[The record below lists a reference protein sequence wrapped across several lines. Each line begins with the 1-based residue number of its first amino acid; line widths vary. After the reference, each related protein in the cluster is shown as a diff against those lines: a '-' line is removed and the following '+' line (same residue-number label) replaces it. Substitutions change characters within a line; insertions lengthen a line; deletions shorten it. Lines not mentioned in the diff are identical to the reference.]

1 MPIHNADIATIF
13 DEIADLLEIE
23 GANPFRVRAY
33 RNAARTIQALGPS
46 LKALLDKGE
55 DLTRIPGIGKDLAAK
70 IKEIIDTGECSALK
84 ELHQRVP
91 AALAALLKIPG
102 LGPKRV
108 RALHEALGVNTA
120 AQLQR
125 AVRDG
130 KIRGLAGFGEKTEH
144 HILEALEAH
153 MQKKRRIGLATAQ
166 EYVEPLVTYLKKIRG
181 IDQVTVAG
189 SYRRCKETIGDL
201 DMLATASRNSPVM
214 QRFTAYDEVAQ
225 VVSQGSTRA
234 TVILKCGLQVD
245 LRVVEKTSVGAAL
258 QYLTGS
264 KAHNIAVRRLG
275 QQRGLKINEYGV
287 FKGNKRVAG
296 ETEESVYACVDLPW
310 IAPELRENRG
320 EIEAAQKGSL
330 PELVRLPDLKG
341 DLHCHTRASD
351 GQSSIREMA
360 LAARERGLRYL
371 AITEHS
377 QSLTI
382 AHGLNERRLLQQI
395 EEIERLNEELD
406 GIHLLKGIEVDI
418 LEDGSLDLPDSVL
431 GRLDVVVGAV
441 HSKFGLA
448 RAKQTRRIVRAM
460 NRPHFSILAH
470 PSGRLIA
477 EREAY
482 DVDVAQ
488 VIREARDR
496 GCFLEL
502 NAQPTRLDLIDTYCQ
517 MAKTENVL
525 ISINSDSHRP
535 EGFDNLRLGIG
546 QARRGWLER
555 SDVLNT
561 RPLRTVRKLLK
572 DTL

>member
-1 MPIHNADIATIF
+1 MPIHNADIAAIF

-33 RNAARTIQALGPS
+33 RNAARTIQTLGPS
-46 LKALLDKGE
+46 LKSLLDKGE
-55 DLTRIPGIGKDLAAK
+55 DLTRIPGIGQDLAAK
-70 IKEIIDTGECSALK
+70 IKEIIDTGECGALK

-130 KIRGLAGFGEKTEH
+130 RIRDLPGFGEKTER

-153 MQKKRRIGLATAQ
+153 MEKKRRFGITTAQ
-166 EYVEPLVTYLKKIRG
+166 DYAEPLVAYLKKTRG
-181 IDQVTVAG
+181 VDQVTVAG
-189 SYRRCKETIGDL
+189 SYRRCKETVGDL
-201 DMLATASRNSPVM
+201 DILATASRSSPVM
-214 QRFTAYDEVAQ
+214 ERFTAYDEVAQ

-234 TVILKCGLQVD
+234 TVILRCGLQVD
-245 LRVVEKTSVGAAL
+245 LRVVEKKSVGAAL
-258 QYLTGS
+258 QYFTGS

-287 FKGNKRVAG
+287 FKGNKRVTG

-330 PELVRLPDLKG
+330 PELVRLADLKG
-341 DLHCHTRASD
+341 DLHAHTRATD
-351 GQSSIREMA
+351 GHNSIREMA

-371 AITEHS
+371 AITDHS

-382 AHGLNERRLLQQI
+382 AHGLNERRLLEQT

-448 RAKQTRRIVRAM
+448 RAKQTRRILRAM

-482 DVDVAQ
+482 DVDMTQ

-502 NAQPTRLDLIDTYCQ
+502 NAQPQRLDLIDPYCQ

-546 QARRGWLER
+546 QARRGWLGR

-572 DTL
+572 NTL

>member
-1 MPIHNADIATIF
+1 
-13 DEIADLLEIE
+13 
-23 GANPFRVRAY
+23 
-33 RNAARTIQALGPS
+33 
-46 LKALLDKGE
+46 
-55 DLTRIPGIGKDLAAK
+55 
-70 IKEIIDTGECSALK
+70 
-84 ELHQRVP
+84 VP

-108 RALHEALGVNTA
+108 RALYKDLGINTV
-120 AQLQR
+120 AQLRR
-125 AVRDG
+125 AVRG
-130 KIRGLAGFGEKTEH
+130 GRIRDLPGFGEKTER

-153 MQKKRRIGLATAQ
+153 MEKKRRFGLAAATD
-166 EYVEPLVTYLKKIRG
+166 YVEPLVAYLKKARAVRDI
-181 IDQVTVAG
+181 IVAG
-189 SYRRCKETIGDL
+189 SYRRCKETVGDL
-201 DMLATASRNSPVM
+201 DILATARRGSPVM
-214 QRFTAYDEVAQ
+214 EHFTLYDEVEQ
-225 VVSQGSTRA
+225 IVSQGKTRA
-234 TVILKCGLQVD
+234 TVILRCGLQVD
-245 LRVVEKTSVGAAL
+245 LRAVEKTSLGAAL
-258 QYLTGS
+258 QYFTGS

-296 ETEESVYACVDLPW
+296 ETEESVYASVDLPW

-320 EIEAAQKGSL
+320 EIEAAQRGTL
-330 PELVRLPDLKG
+330 PQLVRLADLKG
-341 DLHCHTRASD
+341 DLHAHTRASD

-360 LAARERGLRYL
+360 LAACERGLRYL
-371 AITEHS
+371 AITDHS

-418 LEDGSLDLPDSVL
+418 LEDGSLDLPDPVL

-448 RAKQTRRIVRAM
+448 RAKQTRRILRAM

-482 DVDVAQ
+482 DVDMTQ

-502 NAQPTRLDLIDTYCQ
+502 NAQPKRLDLIDTYCQ

-572 DTL
+572 NTL